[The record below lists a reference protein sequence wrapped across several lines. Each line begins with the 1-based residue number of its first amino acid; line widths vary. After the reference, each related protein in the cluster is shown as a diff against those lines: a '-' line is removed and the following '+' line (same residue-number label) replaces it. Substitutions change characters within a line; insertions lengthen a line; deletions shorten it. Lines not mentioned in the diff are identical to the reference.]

1 MISFRLNSVPA
12 RIISWILAATIA
24 VLSLVPPD
32 LRPET
37 GVPHHFEHF
46 LIYAAMAAAFG
57 FAYERSAIALATI
70 LVVFCALIEIAQLFV
85 PGRHARFVDFGTD
98 ALATCFGL
106 AIASVLKMFS
116 SRCTHS
122 T

>member
-12 RIISWILAATIA
+12 RVVAWILALTIA
-24 VLSLVPPD
+24 ILSIVPPD

-37 GVPHHFEHF
+37 GVPHYFEHF

-57 FAYERSAIALATI
+57 FGYERSPNALATI
-70 LVVFCALIEIAQLFV
+70 LVAFCALIEIVQLFV
-85 PGRHARFVDFGTD
+85 PGRHARLLDFVID

-106 AIASVLKMFS
+106 AVASVLKIFY
-116 SRCTHS
+116 RRATHG